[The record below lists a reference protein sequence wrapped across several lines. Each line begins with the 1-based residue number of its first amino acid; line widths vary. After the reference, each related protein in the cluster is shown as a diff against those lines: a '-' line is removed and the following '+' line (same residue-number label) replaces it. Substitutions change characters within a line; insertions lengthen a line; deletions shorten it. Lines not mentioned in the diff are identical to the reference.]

1 MMGVMLM
8 STLIAYGSNNGI
20 TKNLAMSLS
29 EKLNSEVDVRNTK
42 YNSSFYLDKY
52 ENVLIGINLVNGE
65 ISKEIKKFI
74 ENNIED
80 FKFKKL
86 GFFTINK
93 DENQI
98 NKIDTSL
105 PKEFKS
111 LIDFKEHFKKID
123 TDEIA
128 PFIDTLNDNLA
139 KACIY

>member
-1 MMGVMLM
+1 M

-20 TKNLAMSLS
+20 TENLAMSLS
-29 EKLNSEVDVRNTK
+29 QQLNSEVDVRNTK

-52 ENVLIGINLVNGE
+52 ENILIGINLVNGE
-65 ISKEIKKFI
+65 ISKEVKKFI

-98 NKIDTSL
+98 DQIDTSL
-105 PKEFKS
+105 SQELKG
-111 LIDFKEHFKKID
+111 LIDFKEHFGKND
-123 TDEIA
+123 TDKMYN
-128 PFIDTLNDNLA
+128 FVDTLNNNLA
-139 KACIY
+139 TACIY

>member
-1 MMGVMLM
+1 M

-20 TKNLAMSLS
+20 TENLAISLS
-29 EKLNSEVDVRNTK
+29 QQLNSEVDVRNTK

-65 ISKEIKKFI
+65 ISKEVNKFI

-93 DENQI
+93 DKNQI
-98 NKIDTSL
+98 DQIDMSL
-105 PKEFKS
+105 PQEFKG
-111 LIDFKEHFKKID
+111 LINFKEHFGKND
-123 TDEIA
+123 TDKMYN
-128 PFIDTLNDNLA
+128 FVDTLNNNLA
-139 KACIY
+139 TACIY

>member
-1 MMGVMLM
+1 M

-20 TKNLAMSLS
+20 TKNLAVSLS
-29 EKLNSEVDVRNTK
+29 ERLNSEVDVRNTK

-52 ENVLIGINLVNGE
+52 ENILIGINLVNGE

-98 NKIDTSL
+98 DQIDTSL
-105 PKEFKS
+105 PDEFKN
-111 LIDFKEHFKKID
+111 LINFKEHFKKID
-123 TDEIA
+123 TDEMGSFVDI
-128 PFIDTLNDNLA
+128 LNDNLA